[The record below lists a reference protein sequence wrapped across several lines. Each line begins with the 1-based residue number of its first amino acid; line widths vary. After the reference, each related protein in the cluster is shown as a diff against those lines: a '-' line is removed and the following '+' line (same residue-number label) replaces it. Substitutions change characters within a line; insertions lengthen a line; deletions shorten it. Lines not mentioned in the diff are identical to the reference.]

1 MIVSELKKE
10 ARKDLK
16 EKWKDALL
24 IMLLFFVVTCLLI
37 FLTYWIL
44 KNTTYGFFANILN
57 IVISISL
64 GYGLLVSFTKLKR
77 NEKVNCLYF
86 IYYACK
92 YTDRVWRIIGRVF
105 WKLLGYIFVW
115 ILSLYL
121 MITEFVSLYYGNGMR
136 ISYVIEILSVII
148 FSVLICMKILY
159 YALTNNILY
168 DNTKY
173 KTKEIL
179 KESERLMKNH
189 RWDFV
194 KLNLSF
200 AGWFL
205 LGAVFSIGIIL
216 LLYFVFKIRSAY
228 LIYIVLYIPLI
239 FLLPYIYT
247 TNICFYNKLLENR
260 RNKK

>member
-10 ARKDLK
+10 AKRNLK
-16 EKWKDALL
+16 GKWTEALL
-24 IMLLFFVVTCLLI
+24 IMLLFFGITCLLT
-37 FLTYWIL
+37 FLTYWIS
-44 KNTTYGFFANILN
+44 KNTAYGLFANILN
-57 IVISISL
+57 LVISISL

-115 ILSLYL
+115 VLSLYL
-121 MITEFVSLYYGNGMR
+121 MITELVSLYYGYGMR
-136 ISYVIEILSVII
+136 ISYVIEILSVIV
-148 FSVLICMKILY
+148 FSVLICMKMLY
-159 YALTNNILY
+159 YSLNNNILY
-168 DNTKY
+168 DNPKY

-200 AGWFL
+200 IGWFL
-205 LGAVFSIGIIL
+205 LGTVFSVGIIL
-216 LLYFVFKIRSAY
+216 LLYFVFKIQSVY
-228 LIYIVLYIPLI
+228 LVYITYIPLI
-239 FLLPYIYT
+239 FLLPYVNT
-247 TNICFYNKLLENR
+247 SNICFYSKLLENIH
-260 RNKK
+260 NKK